1 MAPFQ
6 DDPTPYLFF
15 VNEEEIKNSLN
26 ETLDPKK
33 TDVENILNIVYQP
46 QAVFRVRPVTRCT
59 SSMPGHA
66 EAVVALS
73 FSPDSLHLASGS
85 GESK

>member
-1 MAPFQ
+1 MIFQ
-6 DDPTPYLFF
+6 DDSTPYLFF
-15 VNEEEIKNSLN
+15 VNEEEISSSLIATLNPKN
-26 ETLDPKK
+26 
-33 TDVENILNIVYQP
+33 TDIENILNIVYQP

-85 GESK
+85 GMSR

>member
-1 MAPFQ
+1 M
-6 DDPTPYLFF
+6 
-15 VNEEEIKNSLN
+15 
-26 ETLDPKK
+26 
-33 TDVENILNIVYQP
+33 
-46 QAVFRVRPVTRCT
+46 TRCT

-85 GESK
+85 GESLNFQNRIWFFSMETNG

>member
-1 MAPFQ
+1 M
-6 DDPTPYLFF
+6 
-15 VNEEEIKNSLN
+15 NEEEIKISLN
-26 ETLDPKK
+26 DTLDPKNI
-33 TDVENILNIVYQP
+33 DVENVLNIVYQP

-73 FSPDSLHLASGS
+73 FSPDSHHLASGS
-85 GESK
+85 GESLNFQIESRFGSFY